1 LVLDGK
7 IDKLA
12 FLKLVTDCMKITK
25 DEPNLVQRE
34 GEIVIIGDIHGQFFD
49 MLDMLDELTP
59 RLSK

>member
-1 LVLDGK
+1 
-7 IDKLA
+7 
-12 FLKLVTDCMKITK
+12 MKITK